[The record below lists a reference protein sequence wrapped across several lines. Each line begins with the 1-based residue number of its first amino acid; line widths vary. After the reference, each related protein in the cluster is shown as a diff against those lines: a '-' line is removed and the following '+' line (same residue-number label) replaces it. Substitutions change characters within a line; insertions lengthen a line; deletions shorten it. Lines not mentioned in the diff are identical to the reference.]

1 MNYQPFFGVNLLVS
15 DQLLLELQ
23 QQKLAIALL
32 ILMTLFVFYFLAYA
46 IHQVLRSYFFRPV
59 SVSNGNAKDLIQ

>member
-23 QQKLAIALL
+23 QQKLAIGLL
-32 ILMTLFVFYFLAYA
+32 VFMTLFVFYFLAYA
-46 IHQVLRSYFFRPV
+46 IHHLARSCFFRLV
-59 SVSNGNAKDLIQ
+59 SVFNGNVKDLI

>member
-1 MNYQPFFGVNLLVS
+1 MNYQPFLGMNLLVS

-32 ILMTLFVFYFLAYA
+32 VLMTLFVFYVLAYA
-46 IHQVLRSYFFRPV
+46 IYHLARSYFFRPV
-59 SVSNGNAKDLIQ
+59 SVSNGNVKDLI

>member
-1 MNYQPFFGVNLLVS
+1 MNYQPFLGMNLLVS

-32 ILMTLFVFYFLAYA
+32 ILMTLFVFYFLAYV
-46 IHQVLRSYFFRPV
+46 IHYVLRSYFFRLV
-59 SVSNGNAKDLIQ
+59 SVSNGNVKDLI